1 MVVVS
6 LCAVILRRFSF
17 DEAMNQRYS
26 AASKVDAK
34 KDLIALYH
42 DAETYAQSS
51 ALFETLAVVTP
62 DGKWHKPGKMAW
74 FGLISE
80 TDSELREWR
89 EK

>member
-1 MVVVS
+1 MW
-6 LCAVILRRFSF
+6 LWFHCAQLSF
-17 DEAMNQRYS
+17 
-26 AASKVDAK
+26 AAFLSKVDAK
-34 KDLIALYH
+34 KDLIALYY